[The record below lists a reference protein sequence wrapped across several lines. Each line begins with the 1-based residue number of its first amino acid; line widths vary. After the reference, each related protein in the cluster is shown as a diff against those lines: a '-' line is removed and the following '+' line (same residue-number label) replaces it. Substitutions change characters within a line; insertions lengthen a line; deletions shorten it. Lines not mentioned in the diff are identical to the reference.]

1 MPCVREDIVF
11 GHAFRAVS
19 KYKYIGQ
26 NAVFGYSYTL
36 LLVTLLRG
44 RGIGIPKMLPGP
56 KPK

>member
-1 MPCVREDIVF
+1 MDMPS
-11 GHAFRAVS
+11 GPPP

-26 NAVFGYSYTL
+26 NAVFGDSYTF

-44 RGIGIPKMLPGP
+44 RGIGIPKVMLPGP